1 MERQPNESMKSTL
14 NPEMMQ
20 ELIKEGVIR
29 ISESEPFTVEDI
41 EDFEDMILDDLPVED
56 LEDLLANAEDLYD
69 RVQDSEPED
78 KNSAEYTEWETNI
91 SQIEAFIDEIQDHI
105 DNMETGESI
114 TRSDDTRII
123 LNI

>member
-1 MERQPNESMKSTL
+1 MEQQPNESMNSAL

-29 ISESEPFTVEDI
+29 VSESEPFTVEDI

-69 RVQDSEPED
+69 RVRDSEPED
-78 KNSAEYTEWETNI
+78 KDSAEYTEWETNI

-105 DNMETGESI
+105 DDIESEEGSI
-114 TRSDDTRII
+114 RTDDE
-123 LNI
+123 

>member
-20 ELIKEGVIR
+20 ELIKEDVVR
-29 ISESEPFTVEDI
+29 VSESEPLTLEDI
-41 EDFEDMILDDLPVED
+41 DDFEDMILDDLPVED
-56 LEDLLANAEDLYD
+56 LEDLLSNAEDLYD
-69 RVQDSEPED
+69 RVRDSEPED

-105 DNMETGESI
+105 DDIESEEGSI
-114 TRSDDTRII
+114 RNDDE
-123 LNI
+123 